1 MGMKKSF
8 WLVVI
13 ICLLITGCVFDF
25 SSEAP
30 VVGGLSLI
38 AFSDRSGEEYCEKM
52 GKLFAEHFSAE
63 ELTKISSIYQDGNYM
78 LLLNEY
84 LENPGPEQ
92 TRKLDACLRAK
103 WGEDIYD
110 RVNTGV
116 FHGKS
121 CQLKRSFMAAGEQ
134 NELRAKLDD
143 PTYHSILVGID
154 AMTLQKKQ
162 TK

>member
-1 MGMKKSF
+1 MRQ
-8 WLVVI
+8 I
-13 ICLLITGCVFDF
+13 LIAFALGIFLTGCVFDV
-25 SSEAP
+25 SSDAP

-38 AFSDRSGEEYCEKM
+38 DFTDRSGEEYCEKM

-63 ELTKISSIYQDGNYM
+63 ELAKISAIYQDGNYM

-134 NELRAKLDD
+134 NELRAKLDA

-162 TK
+162 TR

>member
-1 MGMKKSF
+1 MRNHFFLLASF
-8 WLVVI
+8 
-13 ICLLITGCVFDF
+13 LLLTGCVYDF
-25 SSEAP
+25 SSNGP
-30 VVGGLSLI
+30 VVGGSALI
-38 AFSDRSGEEYCEKM
+38 DFTDRSGEEYCEKM
-52 GKLFAEHFSAE
+52 KTLFAEHFSAE
-63 ELTKISSIYQDGNYM
+63 EQAKIASVYQDQAF

-84 LENPGPEQ
+84 FENTTPENSAKVD
-92 TRKLDACLRAK
+92 RLLKAK
-103 WGEDIYD
+103 WGEDIYN
-110 RVNTGV
+110 RVNTGI

-143 PTYHSILVGID
+143 PTYHAILVEID

>member
-1 MGMKKSF
+1 MRKIF
-8 WLVVI
+8 IHLVT
-13 ICLLITGCVFDF
+13 CLLLSGCAFDF

-30 VVGGLSLI
+30 VVGGLALI
-38 AFSDRSGEEYCEKM
+38 DFTDRSGEEYCEKM
-52 GKLFAEHFSAE
+52 GKLFTEHFSAE
-63 ELTKISSIYQDGNYM
+63 ELAKLSSIYQDGNYM

-84 LENPGPEQ
+84 LENPGPKQ

-121 CQLKRSFMAAGEQ
+121 CQLKRQFMAAGEQ

-143 PTYHSILVGID
+143 PTYHAILVGID
-154 AMTLQKKQ
+154 AMTLRNKQ
-162 TK
+162 AK

>member
-1 MGMKKSF
+1 
-8 WLVVI
+8 
-13 ICLLITGCVFDF
+13 
-25 SSEAP
+25 
-30 VVGGLSLI
+30 
-38 AFSDRSGEEYCEKM
+38 M

-103 WGEDIYD
+103 WGEDIYE

-143 PTYHSILVGID
+143 PTCHAILVGID

>member
-1 MGMKKSF
+1 MCWNLF
-8 WLVVI
+8 ILAF
-13 ICLLITGCVFDF
+13 CLFLTGCAFDF
-25 SSEAP
+25 SSETP

-38 AFSDRSGEEYCEKM
+38 DFTDRSGEEYCEKM
-52 GKLFAEHFSAE
+52 GKLFTEHFSAE
-63 ELTKISSIYQDGNYM
+63 ELAKISSIYQDGNYM

-103 WGEDIYD
+103 WGEDIYN

-121 CQLKRSFMAAGEQ
+121 CQLKRQFMAAGEQ
-134 NELRAKLDD
+134 NELRAKLHD
-143 PTYHSILVGID
+143 PTYHAILVGID

>member
-1 MGMKKSF
+1 MRQ
-8 WLVVI
+8 I
-13 ICLLITGCVFDF
+13 LIALWIGLSLSGCVFDV

-38 AFSDRSGEEYCEKM
+38 DFTDRSGEEYCENM
-52 GKLFAEHFSAE
+52 NQLFKEHFSAE
-63 ELTKISSIYQDGNYM
+63 ELAKISSIYQDGNYM

-92 TRKLDACLRAK
+92 PRKLDACLRAK

-121 CQLKRSFMAAGEQ
+121 CQLKRQFMAAGEQ

-143 PTYHSILVGID
+143 PTYHAILVGID

-162 TK
+162 TR

>member
-1 MGMKKSF
+1 MRQALIV
-8 WLVVI
+8 LVFE
-13 ICLLITGCVFDF
+13 LFLAGCVFDV
-25 SSEAP
+25 SSDAP

-38 AFSDRSGEEYCEKM
+38 DFTDRSGEEYCEKM
-52 GKLFAEHFSAE
+52 KTLFAEHFSAE
-63 ELTKISSIYQDGNYM
+63 EQTRIASIYQDRTF
-78 LLLNEY
+78 LTQLNEY
-84 LENPGPEQ
+84 LENATPEN
-92 TRKLDACLRAK
+92 TAKVDSLLKAK

-134 NELRAKLDD
+134 NELRAKLDA
-143 PTYHSILVGID
+143 PTYHAILVGID

>member
-1 MGMKKSF
+1 MKMRKIF
-8 WLVVI
+8 IFFAL
-13 ICLLITGCVFDF
+13 CLSLTGCVLDF
-25 SSEAP
+25 PSEAQ

-38 AFSDRSGEEYCEKM
+38 DFTDRSGEEYCEKM

-63 ELTKISSIYQDGNYM
+63 ELAKISSIYQDGNYM

-121 CQLKRSFMAAGEQ
+121 CQLKRSFMVKEEQ

-143 PTYHSILVGID
+143 PACHGILVAID
-154 AMTLQKKQ
+154 AMSLRKGQ
-162 TK
+162 

>member
-1 MGMKKSF
+1 M
-8 WLVVI
+8 
-13 ICLLITGCVFDF
+13 
-25 SSEAP
+25 
-30 VVGGLSLI
+30 VGGLSLI
-38 AFSDRSGEEYCEKM
+38 DFTDRSSEEYCEKM
-52 GKLFAEHFSAE
+52 KTLFAEHFSAE
-63 ELTKISSIYQDGNYM
+63 EQTRIASIYQDRTF
-78 LLLNEY
+78 LTQLNEY
-84 LENPGPEQ
+84 LENATPEN
-92 TRKLDACLRAK
+92 TAKVDSLLKAK

-143 PTYHSILVGID
+143 PTYHAILVGID